1 VKNGKNLASKQ
12 KDLANMY
19 KGFILDKLFAPLL
32 VPHYEGQKKNLP
44 YIDTRLEHVTLK
56 YSMIPKPFYFPLLT
70 CSHIWLKSF

>member
-32 VPHYEGQKKNLP
+32 VPHYEGKKKNLAIYRHYVVACHP
-44 YIDTRLEHVTLK
+44 QI
-56 YSMIPKPFYFPLLT
+56 
-70 CSHIWLKSF
+70 